1 MNHFEHYA
9 RTRGTHRMTV
19 IVGCVVAAH
28 AVALWALQAGLLRKA
43 AEVIVPVQVLSDFI
57 TPAPP
62 PAPVTCSLP
71 KSASPAVEIV
81 FAGRG
86 RPGSDGES
94 RRTFDNAW

>member
-1 MNHFEHYA
+1 
-9 RTRGTHRMTV
+9 MTV

-62 PAPVTCSLP
+62 PAPVPTPPTPAPTPP
-71 KSASPAVEIV
+71 KPKAPPPPAPV
-81 FAGRG
+81 R
-86 RPGSDGES
+86 
-94 RRTFDNAW
+94 